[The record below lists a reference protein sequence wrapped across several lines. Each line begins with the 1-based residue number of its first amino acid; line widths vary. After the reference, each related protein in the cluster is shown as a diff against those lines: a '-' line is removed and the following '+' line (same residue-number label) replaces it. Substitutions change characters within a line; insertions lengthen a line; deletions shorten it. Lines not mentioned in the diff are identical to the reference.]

1 MIKFYKPENK
11 NKKEYTESWK
21 VLIVDDEKDVHLLTR
36 TVLRDLE
43 FEDKNI
49 VFSSAYSGKE
59 ALAILKK
66 ENDFAVILLDVIMET
81 DDAGLVFAS
90 KLRNELKNHSTRIIL
105 RTGQTGDV
113 PIKEVIIKYD
123 INDYKE
129 KTQLNTSNLYI
140 SVLLALR
147 SYKDIKLIINKN
159 IYLKNIISFTK
170 ELNKQKDINNFID
183 ILSSSLISLLF
194 LEKNNIKEYIYTYN
208 ISDNSINILKGS
220 DFSLTKDKEIIIN
233 ELINNNE
240 FIYKKN
246 SMIFVLA
253 LDNFY
258 LVIDFENIKN
268 ENKMNKTFIKM
279 FLDTSRIILNNL
291 DTNRRIINE
300 QEELIGILNKLM
312 KKKSNSTA
320 SHLNRVSK
328 IVYIIAKSYGLS
340 EDDSKE
346 LELASSMHD
355 IGKID
360 LDGKLLDKKHINK
373 EEEVIIQKHTQAGYN
388 LLKSSSTSLLKQA
401 AIIAYEHHE
410 LWDGSGYPRHLKE
423 EEIHLYARI
432 TSIAD
437 FYDSLRIPRNS
448 NKEWPL
454 YDAINFL
461 KKNRNI
467 LFEASLVDILINN
480 INEIEKIITT

>member
-170 ELNKQKDINNFID
+170 ELNKQKDINNFIN

-194 LEKNNIKEYIYTYN
+194 LEKNNIKEYIY
-208 ISDNSINILKGS
+208 
-220 DFSLTKDKEIIIN
+220 
-233 ELINNNE
+233 
-240 FIYKKN
+240 
-246 SMIFVLA
+246 
-253 LDNFY
+253 
-258 LVIDFENIKN
+258 
-268 ENKMNKTFIKM
+268 
-279 FLDTSRIILNNL
+279 
-291 DTNRRIINE
+291 
-300 QEELIGILNKLM
+300 
-312 KKKSNSTA
+312 
-320 SHLNRVSK
+320 
-328 IVYIIAKSYGLS
+328 
-340 EDDSKE
+340 
-346 LELASSMHD
+346 
-355 IGKID
+355 
-360 LDGKLLDKKHINK
+360 
-373 EEEVIIQKHTQAGYN
+373 
-388 LLKSSSTSLLKQA
+388 
-401 AIIAYEHHE
+401 
-410 LWDGSGYPRHLKE
+410 
-423 EEIHLYARI
+423 
-432 TSIAD
+432 
-437 FYDSLRIPRNS
+437 
-448 NKEWPL
+448 
-454 YDAINFL
+454 
-461 KKNRNI
+461 
-467 LFEASLVDILINN
+467 
-480 INEIEKIITT
+480 